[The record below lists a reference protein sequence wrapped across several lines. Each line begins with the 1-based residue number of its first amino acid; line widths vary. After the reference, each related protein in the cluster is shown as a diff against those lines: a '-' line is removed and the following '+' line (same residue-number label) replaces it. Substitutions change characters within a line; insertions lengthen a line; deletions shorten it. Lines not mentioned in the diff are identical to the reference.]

1 MAKARSGG
9 KIDYK
14 QLHQM
19 LTDGKSGREIAKHFG
34 VTPGAISQAKQKLK
48 IAVVKDVALESAHKV
63 RDKTLNAVDQLF
75 KINAQAHQLL
85 NRLEKDPNLKL
96 KVMAEIRGQLKLQL
110 EIFQTLY
117 DLKAVA
123 EFQQE
128 VLEAIASVSPKVRDE
143 IIYRLK
149 ERSVVRSALQ
159 LN

>member
-1 MAKARSGG
+1 MVKAKHGG
-9 KIDYK
+9 KIDYIE
-14 QLHQM
+14 LHRL
-19 LTDGKSGREIAKHFG
+19 LTDGKSGAEIAKHFG
-34 VTPGAISQAKQKLK
+34 VTPGAISQAKQRLK
-48 IAVVKDVALESAHKV
+48 TAVVKDVALESAHRV

-75 KINAQAHQLL
+75 KINQEANRLL
-85 NRLEKDPNLKL
+85 GDLEKDPGLKL

-123 EFQQE
+123 EFQEE
-128 VLEAIASVSPKVRDE
+128 VLDAIASVSPEVRDE
-143 IIYRLK
+143 IIFRLK